1 MLNIQLLEAIY
12 SSASTIFYVT
22 YRLRSLYERDSFG
35 KDSPSNIFNLWYLG
49 SVGLRVPWRYR
60 IAILPTGEAPT
71 STVRSDLMQV
81 DCYSKDCIFHRIQI
95 ILKASAAVR
104 SNNPTVYM
112 IFLFIVTHLMKV
124 ITDGFSVTIRSHDDI
139 SGDVPLI
146 YRRLRAFSNFLGICV
161 LKFSIYIES
170 WHESYMPIIVI
181 RVIAWTQIE
190 NGTSN
195 ETKISLLSLIST
207 LGRQGVWILQ
217 WHLFEHLRNV
227 SPSHKCMSCN
237 IFYAAWCWM

>member
-1 MLNIQLLEAIY
+1 M
-12 SSASTIFYVT
+12 IF
-22 YRLRSLYERDSFG
+22 
-35 KDSPSNIFNLWYLG
+35 
-49 SVGLRVPWRYR
+49 GLRRSSSTLTIPDSNLANWRG
-60 IAILPTGEAPT
+60 ADFDCE
-71 STVRSDLMQV
+71 VRFNAGGLLLKRLHFSS
-81 DCYSKDCIFHRIQI
+81 YSNHLESIF
-95 ILKASAAVR
+95 AAVR

>member
-12 SSASTIFYVT
+12 SGASTIFYVT

-95 ILKASAAVR
+95 ILKASLQPCAPTILPSTWFFCSLSHIWWR
-104 SNNPTVYM
+104 SS
-112 IFLFIVTHLMKV
+112 LM
-124 ITDGFSVTIRSHDDI
+124 
-139 SGDVPLI
+139 
-146 YRRLRAFSNFLGICV
+146 
-161 LKFSIYIES
+161 
-170 WHESYMPIIVI
+170 
-181 RVIAWTQIE
+181 
-190 NGTSN
+190 
-195 ETKISLLSLIST
+195 
-207 LGRQGVWILQ
+207 
-217 WHLFEHLRNV
+217 V
-227 SPSHKCMSCN
+227 SPSPLGHMM
-237 IFYAAWCWM
+237 ILVETFL